1 MTADYTWTF
10 GTAAGLGGYYDPVDA
25 SSPAT
30 LRATLHAVIDDHT
43 RFPYTAGTTDTW
55 DILELADQ
63 DPSDSSRILDVYKNA
78 VYPKQGGG
86 NSFYDREHTW
96 PKSYGFPDNTATSY
110 PHTDTHMLM
119 LSTTSYNG
127 ARGNKPFGPCTSG
140 CTDYATDVNAGQG
153 GPGQANRTNGSRW
166 ETWIGK
172 RGDVARALLYMD
184 VRYEGGTHGITGA
197 SEPDL
202 VLTDNASLIQTTGSN
217 TSGLAYMGL
226 LATVLQWH
234 AEDPVS
240 THERLRN
247 EVVYSFQGNRNPFID
262 HPEWASCLHLGE
274 CETAGD
280 VIFSHGFET
289 QAPTIH

>member
-1 MTADYTWTF
+1 
-10 GTAAGLGGYYDPVDA
+10 
-25 SSPAT
+25 
-30 LRATLHAVIDDHT
+30 
-43 RFPYTAGTTDTW
+43 
-55 DILELADQ
+55 Q